1 MAVVLPAR
9 LLKIGSLLLRNILA
23 LKLRILISRL
33 VLPTEMYLI
42 LSMEWVARK
51 QIPKK
56 IRSILLLL

>member
-9 LLKIGSLLLRNILA
+9 LLKIGSLSLRNILA